1 MLFPLKRQ
9 VEGFA
14 QGLREDGI
22 PVETIRSGLDF
33 STTLPKL
40 LTIHSAKGLTFDSVL
55 MPRLVK
61 NSFAGPMSKR
71 TERLLYV
78 GLTRATKWLY
88 MSGTRDALLP
98 ELDRIRRL
106 ADEDPPVITVQRERP
121 IAAVPS
127 QAGRTDDDSFDI
139 F

>member
-1 MLFPLKRQ
+1 MRKARNVPFG
-9 VEGFA
+9 VS
-14 QGLREDGI
+14 REGI
-22 PVETIRSGLDF
+22 PVETVKNDALDF
-33 STTLPKL
+33 STPLPKL
-40 LTIHSAKGLTFDSVL
+40 LTFHSAKGLTFDSVL

-88 MSGTRDALLP
+88 LSGTRGAILP
-98 ELDRIRRL
+98 ELDRIRSL
-106 ADEDPPVITVQRERP
+106 ADEDPPVVTVQRERP
-121 IAAVPS
+121 VAAAPPS
-127 QAGRTDDDSFDI
+127 RTDDDSFDI